1 MRSGEIMGLPSSLS
15 GIVGFLIFVIFIIS
29 ISASD
34 VYPDQTASI
43 TNAQNNFIAN
53 FNNSVN
59 TTASTENQGW
69 FDRAM
74 GALGLDGIYSFI
86 TNFFSMVVSF
96 IIMVGG
102 YILLFFGIAGTIP
115 SDFYV
120 LFALMGSGLIIAVVK
135 LVFLS
140 GD

>member
-1 MRSGEIMGLPSSLS
+1 MGLPNTLA
-15 GIVGFLIFVIFIIS
+15 GIIGLLIFVIFIVA

-34 VYPDQTASI
+34 IYPAETTRI
-43 TNAQNNFIAN
+43 TSAQNNFIAN

-59 TTASTENQGW
+59 ATASQENQGFW
-69 FDRAM
+69 GTILGFT
-74 GALGLDGIYSFI
+74 GLDGIYNFI

-96 IIMVGG
+96 VIMIGG
-102 YILLFFGIAGTIP
+102 YILLFFGIATSVP

-120 LFALMGSGLIIAVVK
+120 FFALIGSGLIIAVVK
-135 LVFLS
+135 LIFLN

>member
-1 MRSGEIMGLPSSLS
+1 MGLPASLS
-15 GIVGFLIFVIFIIS
+15 GIVGFLIFVIFIIA

-34 VYPDQTASI
+34 VYPDQTAKI
-43 TNAQNNFIAN
+43 TSAQNNFISN

-59 TTASTENQGW
+59 TTASSSNQGFW
-69 FDRAM
+69 GFIM
-74 GALGLDGIYSFI
+74 GATGLDGIYTFI
-86 TNFFSMVVSF
+86 VNFFSMITSF

-102 YILLFFGIAGTIP
+102 YIGLFFGIATTLP

-120 LFALMGSGLIIAVVK
+120 LFAIVGSSLIIAIVK

>member
-1 MRSGEIMGLPSSLS
+1 MGLPQSLA
-15 GIVGFLIFVIFIIS
+15 GIVGFLIFVIFIVS

-34 VYPDQTASI
+34 VYPDETEKI
-43 TNAQNNFIAN
+43 TDAQNNFIAN

-59 TTASTENQGW
+59 ATASSENQGFW
-69 FDRAM
+69 STILGFT
-74 GALGLDGIYSFI
+74 GLDGIYNFI
-86 TNFFSMVVSF
+86 TNFFSMIVSF

-102 YILLFFGIAGTIP
+102 YILLFFGIATTIP

-120 LFALMGSGLIIAVVK
+120 FFALIGSGLIIAIVK
-135 LVFLS
+135 LIFLN

>member
-1 MRSGEIMGLPSSLS
+1 MGLPNTLA
-15 GIVGFLIFVIFIIS
+15 GIIGVLIFIIFIVA

-34 VYPDQTASI
+34 IYPADTARI

-59 TTASTENQGW
+59 ATASQENPGFYRW
-69 FDRAM
+69 VL
-74 GALGLDGIYSFI
+74 GLTGLDGVYNFV
-86 TNFFSMVVSF
+86 TNFFSMIVSF
-96 IIMVGG
+96 VIMVGG
-102 YILLFFGIAGTIP
+102 YILLFFGIATSIP

-120 LFALMGSGLIIAVVK
+120 FFALIGSGLIIAIVK
-135 LVFLS
+135 LIFLN